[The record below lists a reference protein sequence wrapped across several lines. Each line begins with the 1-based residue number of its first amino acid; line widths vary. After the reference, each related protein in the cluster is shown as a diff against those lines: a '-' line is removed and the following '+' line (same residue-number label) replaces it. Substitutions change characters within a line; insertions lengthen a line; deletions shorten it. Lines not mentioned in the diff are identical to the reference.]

1 MTDVEGL
8 RPTPDR
14 ARETL
19 FNWLQ
24 ADVSGASC
32 LDLFAG
38 TGALGFEA
46 ASRGAHQV
54 IMVEQQQALCDLIG
68 QNMEMLNAEGVELIH
83 ADALQWLRACE
94 QKFDLVFLDPP
105 FFRNIHAIVCAI
117 LQEKDLLLTEARV
130 YMESEPAVPVP
141 TGFIIEKEGQT
152 GRVKFRLLKKLQN

>member
-1 MTDVEGL
+1 M

-24 ADVSGASC
+24 AGINGAIC

-46 ASRGAHQV
+46 VSRGADRV
-54 IMVEQQQALCDLIG
+54 VMVEQQQLLCDRIR
-68 QNMEMLNAEGVELIH
+68 QTMEMLKTDDIELVH
-83 ADALQWLRACE
+83 ADALQWIQTCE

-105 FFRNIHAIVCAI
+105 FHRNIHKIVCAI
-117 LQEKDLLLTEARV
+117 LLEKDLLLPDARV

-141 TGFIIEKEGQT
+141 GGFIMEKQGQA
-152 GRVKFRLLKKLQN
+152 GQVRFRLLKKQLD